1 MDSESFWKWV
11 RLERTSSIS
20 DVCNFI
26 LTIAAR
32 VPQMTERQGIFEPE
46 LDSGRLQEDGRRTGI
61 SASKRSSEA
70 SPASGKLS
78 RSNTNTDDSSS
89 AEIRRWRSAVE
100 QSTVGS
106 TQLRTSSPSGRAN
119 YKQQLDRERQ
129 IMERERQ
136 RYLETIQE
144 LREKLDKEVQSGK
157 LLNRLLT
164 EARDEAANYAE
175 QYDAVRKE
183 LDHVEKEKA
192 YEQDVRRENLEQEV
206 KAAKFQ
212 AQNFGKLVTESH
224 NEVEKL
230 VDENRALRNERKS
243 VDEEINA
250 LREAKQKYERREKG
264 YINETT
270 VLRERVAHFENEAS
284 RLTSINNTITQ
295 DNSRL
300 TEENA
305 KFVDAINSA
314 STALEVASYYRIERV
329 RSRERVSHSTDGLL
343 PRTSDP

>member
-1 MDSESFWKWV
+1 M
-11 RLERTSSIS
+11 I
-20 DVCNFI
+20 
-26 LTIAAR
+26 
-32 VPQMTERQGIFEPE
+32 ERQVIFTPE
-46 LDSGRLQEDGRRTGI
+46 LDSGRLEEDGRRTGS
-61 SASKRSSEA
+61 SASKRSNEA
-70 SPASGKLS
+70 SSPSGKLS
-78 RSNTNTDDSSS
+78 RSNTNTEESSS
-89 AEIRRWRSAVE
+89 AEIRRWRSAVQ
-100 QSTVGS
+100 QSTVDS
-106 TQLRTSSPSGRAN
+106 THLRTNSPSGRAN

-164 EARDEAANYAE
+164 EARDEAADYAE
-175 QYDAVRKE
+175 QYHAVRKE
-183 LDHVEKEKA
+183 LETVEKEKA
-192 YEQDVRRENLEQEV
+192 YQQDVRTENLEQEV

-230 VDENRALRNERKS
+230 VEENRALRNERKS

-270 VLRERVAHFENEAS
+270 VLRDRVAHFEKEAS
-284 RLTSINNTITQ
+284 RLTSINNTVTQ
-295 DNSRL
+295 DNCRL

-314 STALEVASYYRIERV
+314 SKALEVASYYRSERV

-343 PRTSDP
+343 PRTPDS